1 MVCKKKSYT
10 GVWIA
15 CEPQTYFRSSL
26 LSLRKITRLRTR
38 AAKRFPWRETFCFDV
53 DQSDQRIGC
62 SSSDS
67 SRPRALACLVF
78 WRESPNTLGTWIS
91 RLLQGF
97 LRLKMLTSFWRS
109 GFLGYVCDVGLWF
122 RFIKFANTWH
132 KQNLDKV
139 IATGIL
145 QGKENN
151 TAPRLAIY
159 FNLTSAD
166 KSWWI
171 DCTDTSLMDSEIS
184 DNRLSIIQTPT
195 SIATKQW
202 TEILKVSGPDQKHIT
217 PKRITLSQ
225 SSGFLENQSKFTS

>member
-1 MVCKKKSYT
+1 MD
-10 GVWIA
+10 
-15 CEPQTYFRSSL
+15 
-26 LSLRKITRLRTR
+26 SLRTADVFPVVASLPPKNNAPANPSSKTISVTWDLLFWCWPIRSKDRMQLEWLLATSR
-38 AAKRFPWRETFCFDV
+38 AGV
-53 DQSDQRIGC
+53 S
-62 SSSDS
+62 
-67 SRPRALACLVF
+67 
-78 WRESPNTLGTWIS
+78 GTWIS

-109 GFLGYVCDVGLWF
+109 GYIGYVCDVGLWF
-122 RFIKFANTWH
+122 RFIKFGNTWH

-159 FNLTSAD
+159 FDLTSAD

-171 DCTDTSLMDSEIS
+171 DCKDTSLMDSEIS

-202 TEILKVSGPDQKHIT
+202 TEILQVSGPDQKHIT

-225 SSGFLENQSKFTS
+225 SSGFLQNQSKFTSWYGNTDKRDCRPKLV

>member
-1 MVCKKKSYT
+1 MTWNLLFWCWPIRSKDRMQLEWLLATSRA
-10 GVWIA
+10 GV
-15 CEPQTYFRSSL
+15 S
-26 LSLRKITRLRTR
+26 
-38 AAKRFPWRETFCFDV
+38 
-53 DQSDQRIGC
+53 
-62 SSSDS
+62 
-67 SRPRALACLVF
+67 
-78 WRESPNTLGTWIS
+78 GTWIS

-97 LRLKMLTSFWRS
+97 PRLKMLTSFWRS

-122 RFIKFANTWH
+122 RFIKFGNTWH

-151 TAPRLAIY
+151 TARRLAIY

-166 KSWWI
+166 KSWCI
-171 DCTDTSLMDSEIS
+171 DCTEIS

-195 SIATKQW
+195 SITTKQW
-202 TEILKVSGPDQKHIT
+202 TEILQVSGPDQKHIT

-225 SSGFLENQSKFTS
+225 SSGFLQNQSKFTS